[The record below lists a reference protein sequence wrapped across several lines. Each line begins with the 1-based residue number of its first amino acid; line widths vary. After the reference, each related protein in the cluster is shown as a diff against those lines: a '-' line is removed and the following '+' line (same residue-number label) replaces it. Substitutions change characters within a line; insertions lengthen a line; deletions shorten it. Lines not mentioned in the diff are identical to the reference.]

1 MSDNHILNTNKVLY
15 GYVVGDGR
23 PIPKLLGYLYFYI
36 DTLSFGYEDRN
47 KGDSFKKTDKTL
59 AFFNKDLEHLS
70 EYGVDIWENGNI
82 LIDVSISSGTGFAL
96 KVNYSLIVNYF
107 TKEISYFISSDYGY
121 INAITKINITVYTM
135 YNVIKRFKHYIV
147 VRGAVQDR
155 FFDVYTKD
163 FSIKNSIYLI
173 KSDSIRN
180 VIIPL
185 ECDTVTIR
193 NISCCQLESIVLHK
207 NIKHVYLPLTCIKIY
222 ISKHIDFNV
231 FNEKVNS
238 DGSFYNRKAYSLTD
252 LVEILSQ
259 YDVTVELY

>member
-1 MSDNHILNTNKVLY
+1 MPDNRILNTNKVLY
-15 GYVVGDGR
+15 EYVVGDSR

-70 EYGVDIWENGNI
+70 EYGVDIKENGNM
-82 LIDVSISSGTGFAL
+82 LIDVSISDVYQLVLDTQ
-96 KVNYSLIVNYF
+96 YSLLVNYF
-107 TKEISYFISSDYGY
+107 TKEVRYFVKSSFGY
-121 INAITKINITVYTM
+121 IDILTKENVSLYTM
-135 YNVIKRFKHYIV
+135 YNVFNRFKNCHVIRDV
-147 VRGAVQDR
+147 LQDR
-155 FFDVYTKD
+155 FFGINTKD
-163 FSIKNSIYLI
+163 FSIKNGIYLI
-173 KSDSIRN
+173 KSDSIKDI
-180 VIIPL
+180 IIPL
-185 ECDTVTIR
+185 ECDTVTMSS
-193 NISCCQLESIVLHK
+193 ISCSQLESIVLHK
-207 NIKHVYLPLTCIKIY
+207 SIKHIYLPLTCIKIY

-252 LVEILSQ
+252 LIEILSQ